1 MCFGNKKLGK
11 RSLDK
16 CLKSTVSE
24 DPSTSNMVNGH
35 KHSCIVDEG
44 TFTIFIDH
52 CGSNWVGKGSFNA
65 MLNLKTVC

>member
-24 DPSTSNMVNGH
+24 DPSTSNMVNGP
-35 KHSCIVDEG
+35 KHSCNRDDSTFAIFLDYCEG
-44 TFTIFIDH
+44 
-52 CGSNWVGKGSFNA
+52 N
-65 MLNLKTVC
+65 

>member
-52 CGSNWVGKGSFNA
+52 CESN
-65 MLNLKTVC
+65 